1 MNSNKLEKL
10 RAAVLRA
17 RRNADGVR
25 VRYPRE
31 VRDLVLEA
39 LRDGKRPAEIAKV
52 TGISPSTLFM
62 WAQGADKSFR
72 GVEVDDGDASDVGKV
87 SIILPNGIRVECAS
101 LSILKQIMG
110 WWQ

>member
-1 MNSNKLEKL
+1 MKSNKLEKL
-10 RAAVLRA
+10 RAAVLLA

-25 VRYPRE
+25 VRYPKE
-31 VRDLVLEA
+31 VRVLVLEA
-39 LRDGKRPAEIAKV
+39 LRDGKRAIEIAKA

-62 WAQGADKSFR
+62 WAQGADKTFR
-72 GVEVDDGDASDVGKV
+72 EVEVDGGSASDAGKV

-101 LSILKQIMG
+101 LSTLKQIMG